1 MDTNHPLFA
10 TIDEYIAQFP
20 PEIQDRLQQIRKL
33 VHEIAP
39 HATERIS
46 YKMPT
51 FETDGKVL
59 VHFAV
64 FKKHIGFYPIPSGT
78 EQFAEELSQ
87 YKGGKGSVQFPL
99 DQPLPLDLI
108 RRMVLFRAE
117 ENRRAAEVK
126 AAKKPR
132 KNP

>member
-10 TIDEYIAQFP
+10 TIDEYIAQFT

-64 FKKHIGFYPIPSGT
+64 FKKHIGFYPTPSGT

>member
-1 MDTNHPLFA
+1 MDTNHPQFT

-59 VHFAV
+59 VHFAA
-64 FKKHIGFYPIPSGT
+64 FKKHIGFYPP
-78 EQFAEELSQ
+78 
-87 YKGGKGSVQFPL
+87 
-99 DQPLPLDLI
+99 
-108 RRMVLFRAE
+108 RAE
-117 ENRRAAEVK
+117 RSNLPRNCPSTKAEK
-126 AAKKPR
+126 GPYSFLWTSR
-132 KNP
+132 CRWI